1 MGKIHVLLK
10 KEELELEKIN
20 NEKIVVVF
28 DILLATSTITTLL
41 AHGAN
46 EVIPVLNF
54 EEAISEEKQR
64 NDENIL
70 KVGEYRG
77 KPIDGFLYPYP
88 RSLKEQVNGKTII
101 LSTTNGTVA
110 IKKAARAKKIY
121 AASLLNAKAVAE
133 KILDTYAGETI
144 LLVCAGSFGRFNIE
158 DFYGAG
164 FFIECLQ
171 QLHKNWELTDAA
183 LTAHLIFKNNIHQG
197 NVILKKSRVGQ
208 KIIDLGFEHE
218 IDFIAQKNRYD
229 VVPVLSEKVSLVT

>member
-10 KEELELEKIN
+10 KEELEQEKIN

-64 NDENIL
+64 NDENVL

-110 IKKAARAKKIY
+110 IKKAVGAKKIY
-121 AASLLNAKAVAE
+121 AGSLLNAKAVAE
-133 KILDTYAGETI
+133 KIIDTYAGETI

-183 LTAHLIFKNNIHQG
+183 LTAHLIFKNNINQG

-229 VVPVLSEKVSLVT
+229 VVPVLTEKVSLVT